1 MALPKRRL
9 GNDLEVTALGY
20 GAMGLE
26 GSYGAE
32 LDRSEAV
39 AFIRAALAPIRDRVV
54 IATKFLN

>member
-26 GSYGAE
+26 GSHGAE

-39 AFIRAALAPIRDRVV
+39 AFIRAASCDSNKGY
-54 IATKFLN
+54 TT